1 MVRFSFELNLEQ
13 MEQFIHE
20 LPQALL
26 VLDGEGQIRMA
37 NDVFLQASGYELSQI
52 IGQPGSNLFPSID
65 HFADW
70 VDRVYRL
77 FKENDHL
84 AETNWRDCQGRLH
97 RSPMILYRGSDVQN
111 RWYLLMLL
119 HVGRNR
125 LKSVMERFTEQLAH
139 DVNTGIIVLNDQ
151 GEVLEISAMVCEL
164 FSIERTDILNRSI
177 NTLFQDMPAEEKII
191 QQTLKN
197 GIVTREHAVSFRKT
211 GKKYRLLMDSNVIT
225 DEAQNIIGSYIVLQ
239 DVTNFQVL
247 EQKIQHNDRL
257 AMIGQIAAGT
267 AHEIR
272 NPLTSVK
279 GFLQMLGSSLEEKD
293 MIKEKGY
300 IDIMLTEIQ
309 RINLLVSE
317 FLLLSKP
324 KETEFQR
331 VDLNVVFRELLPFV
345 ENEALLHG
353 IDIEFKSAGKLPT
366 VVGDIELLKQ
376 VFLNICKNALE
387 AMENKGKLTI
397 THTYDRANKKV
408 SIHVEDTGPGIPE
421 EVQSKIFDPFFTTKE
436 EGTGLGL
443 PICQKIVHEF
453 GGEIQLSSS
462 NRGTTFYI
470 ILPYI

>member
-1 MVRFSFELNLEQ
+1 MVRFSFELNMEQ
-13 MEQFIHE
+13 MEQFVNE
-20 LPQALL
+20 LPHAIL
-26 VLDGEGQIRMA
+26 VLDGEGQIRLA

-52 IGQPGSNLFPSID
+52 IGKPGSNLFPSID
-65 HFADW
+65 HFSDW
-70 VDRVYRL
+70 VDRVHRLYRE
-77 FKENDHL
+77 KNNL

-97 RSPMILYRGSDVQN
+97 RSPLILCRSSDSQKHWYMIT
-111 RWYLLMLL
+111 LL
-119 HVGRNR
+119 HPGKNR
-125 LKSVMERFTEQLAH
+125 IRSVMERFTDQLAY
-139 DVNTGIIVLNDQ
+139 DVNTGIVILNDR
-151 GEVLEISAMVCEL
+151 GEVLEISAMVCDL
-164 FSIERTDILNRSI
+164 FSIERTDILNKSI
-177 NTLFQDMPAEEKII
+177 STLFQDMPTEEKII
-191 QQTLKN
+191 HQTLIN
-197 GIVTREHAVSFRKT
+197 GIVTRNHAVSFRKM

-225 DEAQNIIGSYIVLQ
+225 DEAENIIGSYIVLQ
-239 DVTNFQVL
+239 DVTDFQVL

-279 GFLQMLGSSLEEKD
+279 GFLQMLGNSLEEKNLL
-293 MIKEKGY
+293 KEKGY

-324 KETEFQR
+324 KETEFER

-397 THTYDRANKKV
+397 SHTYDRANKKV
-408 SIHVEDTGPGIPE
+408 RIHVHDTGPGIPE

-453 GGEIQLSSS
+453 GGEIELSSS
-462 NRGTTFYI
+462 DEGTTFYI